1 MKRFFPILT
10 ASFCIIGLG
19 AQVSSSMFLFPD
31 ASAEYK
37 SYATQPV
44 DIMFLTPDEA
54 YGMPLRT
61 LKEQKILS
69 SSGKLM
75 LILSPNEH
83 VLFQDGKLVRYFY
96 MATGNDNH
104 RVELSPVEAM
114 PLITNLPPGI
124 LYDAEFFATKPLQE
138 RFIDKIDGLPA
149 DFAGAFVLEESYYT
163 TEGKTHASPH
173 LFLFTEEG
181 EAAKLTSYQLP
192 KAADGGAATYETLP
206 PLKWEDLE
214 ISEKFT
220 PALYTLHDGVWEG
233 GSVSMFSPVL
243 KFTLYERFSQESLEV
258 AETMEVN
265 GKRTFGYDV
274 PIVYRRAAD

>member
-1 MKRFFPILT
+1 MTNLESMMQLLCGRFDNRQQYEAMQAAGKPFP
-10 ASFCIIGLG
+10 
-19 AQVSSSMFLFPD
+19 
-31 ASAEYK
+31 
-37 SYATQPV
+37 YA
-44 DIMFLTPDEA
+44 
-54 YGMPLRT
+54 
-61 LKEQKILS
+61 
-69 SSGKLM
+69 
-75 LILSPNEH
+75 EH
-83 VLFQDGKLVRYFY
+83 VNTVC
-96 MATGNDNH
+96 NDKI
-104 RVELSPVEAM
+104 R
-114 PLITNLPPGI
+114 NLP
-124 LYDAEFFATKPLQE
+124 T
-138 RFIDKIDGLPA
+138 
-149 DFAGAFVLEESYYT
+149 DFAGAFLLEESYYT

-181 EAAKLTSYQLP
+181 EAVKLTSYQLP

>member
-1 MKRFFPILT
+1 MSRLDEFLRLLCGRFDNTRQLEELRRSGRKTGVAAIC
-10 ASFCIIGLG
+10 SGM
-19 AQVSSSMFLFPD
+19 AQGD
-31 ASAEYK
+31 AA
-37 SYATQPV
+37 
-44 DIMFLTPDEA
+44 L
-54 YGMPLRT
+54 PLA
-61 LKEQKILS
+61 
-69 SSGKLM
+69 
-75 LILSPNEH
+75 EH
-83 VLFQDGKLVRYFY
+83 VNTVC
-96 MATGNDNH
+96 N
-104 RVELSPVEAM
+104 
-114 PLITNLPPGI
+114 
-124 LYDAEFFATKPLQE
+124 
-138 RFIDKIDGLPA
+138 DKIDGLPA

-181 EAAKLTSYQLP
+181 EAVKLTSYQLP

>member
-1 MKRFFPILT
+1 MSRLDEFLRLLCGRFDNTRQLEE
-10 ASFCIIGLG
+10 LRR
-19 AQVSSSMFLFPD
+19 SSSPAL
-31 ASAEYK
+31 
-37 SYATQPV
+37 
-44 DIMFLTPDEA
+44 
-54 YGMPLRT
+54 PLA
-61 LKEQKILS
+61 
-69 SSGKLM
+69 
-75 LILSPNEH
+75 EH
-83 VLFQDGKLVRYFY
+83 VNTVC
-96 MATGNDNH
+96 N
-104 RVELSPVEAM
+104 
-114 PLITNLPPGI
+114 
-124 LYDAEFFATKPLQE
+124 
-138 RFIDKIDGLPA
+138 DKIDGLPA

-181 EAAKLTSYQLP
+181 EAVKLTSYQLP
-192 KAADGGAATYETLP
+192 KAADGGAGTYETLP

>member
-1 MKRFFPILT
+1 MHNLSEFMDLLCGRFDNQEQFDARQAAGD
-10 ASFCIIGLG
+10 ASFPF
-19 AQVSSSMFLFPD
+19 A
-31 ASAEYK
+31 
-37 SYATQPV
+37 
-44 DIMFLTPDEA
+44 
-54 YGMPLRT
+54 R
-61 LKEQKILS
+61 
-69 SSGKLM
+69 
-75 LILSPNEH
+75 H
-83 VLFQDGKLVRYFY
+83 VNTVC
-96 MATGNDNH
+96 N
-104 RVELSPVEAM
+104 
-114 PLITNLPPGI
+114 
-124 LYDAEFFATKPLQE
+124 
-138 RFIDKIDGLPA
+138 DKISGLPA
-149 DFAGAFVLEESYYT
+149 DFPGIFLLEESYYT

-181 EAAKLTSYQLP
+181 EAVKLTSYQLP

>member
-1 MKRFFPILT
+1 MTNLESMMQLLCGRFDNRQQYEAMQAAGKPFP
-10 ASFCIIGLG
+10 
-19 AQVSSSMFLFPD
+19 
-31 ASAEYK
+31 
-37 SYATQPV
+37 YA
-44 DIMFLTPDEA
+44 
-54 YGMPLRT
+54 
-61 LKEQKILS
+61 
-69 SSGKLM
+69 
-75 LILSPNEH
+75 EH
-83 VLFQDGKLVRYFY
+83 VNT
-96 MATGNDNH
+96 ACN
-104 RVELSPVEAM
+104 
-114 PLITNLPPGI
+114 
-124 LYDAEFFATKPLQE
+124 
-138 RFIDKIDGLPA
+138 DKIQNLPA
-149 DFAGAFVLEESYYT
+149 DFAGVFLLEESYYT

-181 EAAKLTSYQLP
+181 EAVKLTSYQLP